1 MIRVFLVSALCSVAA
16 HGAMRVIVTVIEQKS
31 GRPVE
36 NLTAQ
41 DFSVLEEKTAKR
53 VEGAEFARRPVDVML
68 LVDTSLVGEMV
79 QPVASS
85 FIGELKDKEQ
95 MAIVA
100 FDSSAELIQD
110 FTSSRELLSGALR
123 KVKYGNSPKV
133 LDALFAAMEGGFEHA
148 TYRRVVLL
156 VTTGLEGYS
165 RVNEREVIRLA
176 RKAGVS
182 IYPVYAAGSGRSLL
196 ETLARQ
202 TGGASFHLRDMQRA
216 GGSGSPAARILDV
229 VRGHYVLTV
238 AGNLGF
244 GEKVKV
250 EVRRPDKLL
259 VSALPLD

>member
-1 MIRVFLVSALCSVAA
+1 MSRVMILLLFWALAA
-16 HGAMRVIVTVIEQKS
+16 PGAMRVIVTVIEQKS

-36 NLTAQ
+36 NLTAR
-41 DFSVLEEKTAKR
+41 DFSVLEENTVKR
-53 VEGAEFARRPVDVML
+53 VEGSEFARRPVDVML
-68 LVDTSLVGEMV
+68 LVDTSLVGGMV
-79 QPVASS
+79 QPLASS

-95 MAIVA
+95 MAIVS

-110 FTSSRELLSGALR
+110 FTSSRELLAGALS
-123 KVKYGNSPKV
+123 KVKYGNTPKV
-133 LDALFAAMEGGFEHA
+133 LDALFAAMDGGFQHA
-148 TYRRVVLL
+148 TYRRVILL

-165 RVNEREVIRLA
+165 RVSEREVIRLA

-182 IYPVYAAGSGRSLL
+182 IYPVYAAGAGRSLL
-196 ETLARQ
+196 ENLARQ

-216 GGSGSPAARILDV
+216 GGGSPAARVLDV
-229 VRGHYVLTV
+229 VRGHYLLTV

-259 VSALPLD
+259 ISALPLD